1 MTVRTPELLRPD
13 DTALLVIDVQE
24 RFRVAV
30 PAFDRMV
37 GRIRTLAQGAALLGV
52 PVVVTEQYPRG
63 LGPTVAELDEVLR
76 GRRAAGEGHLLGRG
90 RARLRRAARPARAAA
105 RCCSCGIEAHVCVHQ
120 TATELLR
127 AGLEVHAALDAIES
141 REAVSRGLGVERMLA
156 DGVVGSGV
164 ELALFELLRT
174 KEHAAFKD
182 VQALVKELPAYDGE
196 TVAGAA

>member
-13 DTALLVIDVQE
+13 ETALLVIDVQE
-24 RFRVAV
+24 RFRAAV

-63 LGPTVAELDEVLR
+63 LGPTVAELEEALQGAERLEKVTFS
-76 GRRAAGEGHLLGRG
+76 AAAAPGWDALL
-90 RARLRRAARPARAAA
+90 ARLRRRQVLI
-105 RCCSCGIEAHVCVHQ
+105 CGIEAHVCVHQ
-120 TATELLR
+120 TAT
-127 AGLEVHAALDAIES
+127 
-141 REAVSRGLGVERMLA
+141 
-156 DGVVGSGV
+156 
-164 ELALFELLRT
+164 ELLRT

-196 TVAGAA
+196 AVAGAA

>member
-37 GRIRTLAQGAALLGV
+37 ARIRALAQGAALLGV

-63 LGPTVAELDEVLR
+63 LGPTVAELDEVLQGAER
-76 GRRAAGEGHLLGRG
+76 LEKVTFSAAAAPGWDALLDRLGRRQVLL
-90 RARLRRAARPARAAA
+90 
-105 RCCSCGIEAHVCVHQ
+105 CGIEAHVCVHQ

-141 REAVSRGLGVERMLA
+141 REAVSRRLGVDRMLA

-182 VQALVKELPAYDGE
+182 VQALVKELPVYDGE
-196 TVAGAA
+196 MVAGAA